1 MYLSKPIEERRFRDW
16 FRGDKA
22 LWVVFF
28 MLTAISLVE
37 VFSSIGRSAI
47 EDARITPGFA
57 FIKHCIFVVATY
69 AIVIGVSR
77 LDYRIFSRISQI
89 LLWISIVLLAYLW
102 VTHARW
108 IDLPLIGHFQPS
120 ELAKVSLI
128 IYVARLLAFKEEKI
142 DTLETFLRVLLPIVV
157 VCFLVFKENFS
168 MAALIFLSCF
178 ITMLYGG
185 VNKKYWWRV
194 FFGIVLVVGI
204 ALMFWAF
211 TDKAPEIG
219 RSDTW
224 GARVER
230 WMHNDHDQLTQENM
244 ARMAIARG
252 KVFGVGVGK
261 TVFARLMT
269 QANNDFI
276 YAIIIEETGMVGGL
290 VILLLYSVFFFRC
303 IKIAFRCQKPFGTL
317 IAMGMGTV
325 IYLQALVNMCVAVG
339 VLPVTGQNLPFI
351 SSGGTAYMTLGLGVG
366 VVQAVAGST
375 EKQTETSHSEPM
387 QSDPIQQPDMIK
399 DNEEVLS

>member
-1 MYLSKPIEERRFRDW
+1 MYLSKPIEERRVREW

-28 MLTAISLVE
+28 LLTAISLVE

-47 EDARITPGFA
+47 EESRVTPGFA
-57 FIKHCIFVVATY
+57 FFKHCVFVVLTY
-69 AIVIGVSR
+69 ALVIFISR
-77 LDYRIFSRISQI
+77 RDYRYFSRISQI

-102 VTHARW
+102 VTHTRW
-108 IDLPLIGHFQPS
+108 IDLPLIGRFQPS
-120 ELAKVSLI
+120 ELAKVALI
-128 IYVARLLAFKEEKI
+128 IYVARLLAFREDKI
-142 DTLETFLRVLLPIVV
+142 DTLETFLRVLFPIVV

-168 MAALIFLSCF
+168 MSALIFISCF
-178 ITMLYGG
+178 FTMLYGG
-185 VNKKYWWRV
+185 VNRKYWWRV
-194 FFGIVLVVGI
+194 FLGMALVVGI

-252 KVFGVGVGK
+252 KVFGVGIGK

-290 VILLLYSVFFFRC
+290 IILLLYSVFFFRC
-303 IKIAFRCQKPFGTL
+303 IKIAFRCQKPFGML
-317 IAMGMGTV
+317 IAMGVGTV

-351 SSGGTAYMTLGLGVG
+351 SSGGTAYLTMGFGVG
-366 VVQAVAGST
+366 LVQAVASSVD
-375 EKQTETSHSEPM
+375 KQSETAATETSNV
-387 QSDPIQQPDMIK
+387 
-399 DNEEVLS
+399 NEEVQL

>member
-1 MYLSKPIEERRFRDW
+1 MYRSKPIEERRVREW

-28 MLTAISLVE
+28 LLTAISLVE

-47 EDARITPGFA
+47 EEARVTPGFA
-57 FIKHCIFVVATY
+57 FFKHCVFVVLTY
-69 AIVIGVSR
+69 VLVIFISR
-77 LDYRIFSRISQI
+77 RDYRYFSRISQI

-102 VTHARW
+102 VTHTRW
-108 IDLPLIGHFQPS
+108 IDLPLIGRFQPS
-120 ELAKVSLI
+120 ELAKVALI
-128 IYVARLLAFKEEKI
+128 IYVARLLAFREDKI
-142 DTLETFLRVLLPIVV
+142 DTLETFLRVLFPIVV

-168 MAALIFLSCF
+168 MSALIFISCF
-178 ITMLYGG
+178 FTMLYGG
-185 VNKKYWWRV
+185 VNRKYWWRV
-194 FFGIVLVVGI
+194 FLGMALVVGI

-252 KVFGVGVGK
+252 KVFGVGIGK

-290 VILLLYSVFFFRC
+290 IILLLYSVFFFRC
-303 IKIAFRCQKPFGTL
+303 IKIAFRCQKPFGML
-317 IAMGMGTV
+317 IAMGVGTV

-351 SSGGTAYMTLGLGVG
+351 SSGGTAYLTMGFGVG
-366 VVQAVAGST
+366 LVQAVASSVD
-375 EKQTETSHSEPM
+375 KQSETAATETSNV
-387 QSDPIQQPDMIK
+387 
-399 DNEEVLS
+399 NEEVQL

>member
-1 MYLSKPIEERRFRDW
+1 MYLKKTIEERRFRDW

-28 MLTAISLVE
+28 LLTAISLVE

-47 EDARITPGFA
+47 EDAGVTPGSA
-57 FIKHCIFVVATY
+57 FFRHCMFVVATY
-69 AIVIGVSR
+69 VIVIVISR
-77 LDYRIFSRISQI
+77 LDYRIFSRLSQI
-89 LLWISIVLLAYLW
+89 FLWVSIILLAFLM
-102 VTHARW
+102 VSNGPRW
-108 IDLPLIGHFQPS
+108 INLPLIGRFQPS
-120 ELAKVSLI
+120 ELAKVMLI
-128 IYVARLLAFKEEKI
+128 IYVARLLSFREEKV
-142 DTLETFLRVLLPIVV
+142 DTLETFLRVLFPIVV
-157 VCFLVFKENFS
+157 VCILVFKENFS
-168 MAALIFLSCF
+168 MAALIFLSCYV
-178 ITMLYGG
+178 TMLYGG
-185 VNKKYWWRV
+185 VNRKYWWRL
-194 FFGIVLVVGI
+194 FLGMVLVVGL

-224 GARVER
+224 GARIER
-230 WMHNDHDQLTQENM
+230 WLHSDHDQLTQENM

-252 KVFGVGVGK
+252 KVFGVGIGK

-290 VILLLYSVFFFRC
+290 TILLLYSIFFFRC
-303 IKIAFRCQKPFGTL
+303 IKIAFRCQRPFGTL

-351 SSGGTAYMTLGLGVG
+351 SSGGTAYLTLGVGVG
-366 VVQAVAGST
+366 VVQAVASSA
-375 EKQTETSHSEPM
+375 EKEKENEEMEVSQ
-387 QSDPIQQPDMIK
+387 PITTI
-399 DNEEVLS
+399 DNEEVQS